1 MRFDVVLGGYD
12 RQDVD
17 ALLQQVNDAVASTDP
32 AKHAAAVEALRQ
44 PALRIRFRGYNR
56 LAVDHHCRRLRIELA
71 GEPEEV
77 MLAEAAVEFSIVLRG
92 YDMATVDALVQRAY
106 IALASTDPARRVATR
121 AALLDPTVPIAL
133 RGYDRFE
140 VDEHLRQLASRL
152 V

>member
-1 MRFDVVLGGYD
+1 
-12 RQDVD
+12 
-17 ALLQQVNDAVASTDP
+17 
-32 AKHAAAVEALRQ
+32 
-44 PALRIRFRGYNR
+44 
-56 LAVDHHCRRLRIELA
+56 
-71 GEPEEV
+71 